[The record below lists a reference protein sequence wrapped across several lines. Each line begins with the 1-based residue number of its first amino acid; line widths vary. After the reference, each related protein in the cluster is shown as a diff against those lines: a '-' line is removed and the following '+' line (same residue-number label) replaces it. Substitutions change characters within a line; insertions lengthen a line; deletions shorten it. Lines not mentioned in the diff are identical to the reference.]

1 MPKKEKEQEKEQ
13 KEAFMKTFTMPF
25 SVRLSLVSTIVIFM
39 TGCNEQQTQV
49 STESASSAT
58 KQLSQDTNITPESWP
73 ALKALPLD
81 PKIEARIDE
90 ILPKLTL
97 KQKVGQVIQGDSS
110 SLTPEDVKTYRLGSV
125 LSGGNSAPGPLPYA
139 KTGDW
144 LEMADKYYLASVDAE
159 GVEIAIPTIWGI
171 DAVHGHANLT
181 GAIVFPHN
189 IGLGAMRNPDLMEE
203 IAKVTAHELTVSG
216 HDWTFAP
223 TLAVPQNTTWGRTY
237 EGYSED
243 PSIVSAYA
251 DRIVYGLQGRPS
263 DEKFM
268 GEGRVISSAK
278 HYVGDGGTTNGVDQG
293 DANITEASLRDTHA
307 AGYYTA
313 IPAGVQTVMASY
325 SSWRGSK
332 LHGDKQL
339 LTDVLK
345 GQMNFNGFVVGDWNG
360 HGQIPGCTN
369 TDCPQSLNAGLDMYM
384 APDSWKGLYHSTLK
398 HAQEGTIPIS
408 RLDDAVRRILRVKL
422 ASGIFEKGLPSA
434 RANAGNLAMLGLT
447 EHRAIARQAVRES
460 LVLLKNDGRVLPLNA
475 SKTIMVVGDGA
486 DNIAKPA
493 GGWTLSWQGGV
504 KDNAEFP
511 HSQTIL
517 AGIKEAVAAAGGKV
531 IFSPKGDSK
540 QKADVIIAIYGEDPY
555 AEFQGDRDNLDFVPN
570 EFDTTKLTSLAEDGT
585 PIVSVFLSGRPMWTN
600 PEINASDAFV
610 AAWLPGSEGGGVADL
625 LFQAKSDF
633 DFTGTLPFSWPNTA
647 AAPMVDKSK
656 DKPLFKLGYGL
667 TYQSG
672 STSSAPL
679 SEKSGLENSG
689 IVSVDQFFNKGILYN
704 PWSLSLSNQPGDLT
718 KTAASFPT
726 SIGDLILS
734 KTDYQAQEDML
745 RLNWSSEPGGEKLR
759 VQTAK
764 PVDMTRE
771 SVSSMELAFVA
782 KTFNGQA
789 MLNIG
794 MGCGSNPSCDHTL
807 PIAIADNDWAEYR
820 IGLSCF
826 ADKGV
831 DMAAITTAFF
841 VSAASGTEVGLG
853 NIRLETNT
861 NAKVN
866 CKGVQ

>member
-1 MPKKEKEQEKEQ
+1 
-13 KEAFMKTFTMPF
+13 MKTFTKPLLGH
-25 SVRLSLVSTIVIFM
+25 LSLITTITMLM
-39 TGCNEQQTQV
+39 TGCTELHTNS
-49 STESASSAT
+49 STAAESASSVT
-58 KQLSQDTNITPESWP
+58 KQDTKVTPESWP
-73 ALKALPLD
+73 ALTALPLN

-97 KQKVGQVIQGDSS
+97 KQKVGQVIQGDSG
-110 SLTPEDVKTYRLGSV
+110 SLNAEDVKTYRLGSV

-139 KTGDW
+139 DTGDW
-144 LEMADKYYLASVDAE
+144 LEMADKYYLASVDTE

-171 DAVHGHANLT
+171 DAVHGHANMK
-181 GAIVFPHN
+181 GAIIFPHN

-203 IAKVTAHELTVSG
+203 IARVTAHELTVSG

-223 TLAVPQNTTWGRTY
+223 TLAVPQNITWGRTY
-237 EGYSED
+237 EGFSED
-243 PSIVSAYA
+243 PSIVRQYA
-251 DRIVYGLQGRPS
+251 DRIVYGLQGRPN
-263 DEKFM
+263 DTQFM
-268 GEGRVISSAK
+268 GDGRVISSAK
-278 HYVGDGGTTNGVDQG
+278 HYVGDGGTENGVDQG
-293 DANITEASLRDTHA
+293 DADISEADLRDIHG

-332 LHGDKQL
+332 LHGNKEL

-398 HAQEGTIPIS
+398 HVQEGTIPMS

-422 ASGIFEKGLPSA
+422 ASGIFEKGLPSK
-434 RANAGNLAMLGLT
+434 RANAGDLAMLGVP

-460 LVLLKNDGRVLPLNA
+460 MVLLKNKAGLLPLDA
-475 SKTIMVVGDGA
+475 SKTIMVIGDGA

-517 AGIKEAVAAAGGKV
+517 AGIQEATAAAGGKV
-531 IFSPKGDSK
+531 IFSPNGDSE

-555 AEFQGDRDNLDFVPN
+555 AEFQGDRDDLDFVPN
-570 EFDTTKLTSLAEDGT
+570 GFDTAKLASLAQGGT
-585 PIVSVFLSGRPMWTN
+585 PVVSVFLSGRPMWTN
-600 PEINASDAFV
+600 PEINASDAFI
-610 AAWLPGSEGGGVADL
+610 AAWLPGSEGGGIADL
-625 LFQAKSDF
+625 LFQTKSDY

-656 DKPLFKLGYGL
+656 YTPLFKLGYGL
-667 TYQSG
+667 TYQSD
-672 STSSAPL
+672 SKSNAPL
-679 SEKSGLENSG
+679 SEKSGLENTG
-689 IVSVDQFFNKGILYN
+689 KVSVDQFFNKGILLN
-704 PWSLSLSNQPGDLT
+704 PWSLSLSNQPGDLI
-718 KTAASFPT
+718 KKAASFPT

-734 KTDYQAQEDML
+734 KIDYEAQEDML
-745 RLNWSSEPGGEKLR
+745 LLNWSSNPGGEKLR
-759 VQTAK
+759 VQATE
-764 PVDMTRE
+764 PVDMSRE
-771 SVSSMELAFVA
+771 NVSAMELTFVA
-782 KTFNGQA
+782 KSLNGKA
-789 MLNIG
+789 TLNVG
-794 MGCGSNPSCDHTL
+794 MSCGTKADCDRTL
-807 PIAIADNDWAEYR
+807 PVTVAANDWAEYR

-826 ADKGV
+826 ADLGV
-831 DMAAITTAFF
+831 DMAAVTTAFF
-841 VSAASGTEVGLG
+841 VSAAGGTQVGLG
-853 NIRLETNT
+853 NIRLTTNT
-861 NAKVN
+861 SAKVN
-866 CKGVQ
+866 CTGAQ